1 MRKVIFWISIALNI
15 ILVLGLFWN
24 NFNSPSNELGVL
36 KQDIE
41 VGYFMG
47 SETVFTLPKGLT
59 VQDKSERGIAA
70 IGQFE
75 NNRFS
80 IVITSDKD
88 LVDYNVDRKEL
99 NQNSNYYSAEF
110 KTHLNNEQT
119 E

>member
-1 MRKVIFWISIALNI
+1 MKKAIFWISIALNI
-15 ILVLGLFWN
+15 ILAISILWN
-24 NFNSPSNELGVL
+24 NINSPSNELGIL

-41 VGYFMG
+41 IGNFMG
-47 SETVFTLPKGLT
+47 NKTIFTLPKGLT
-59 VQDKSERGIAA
+59 VSNKSERGISA

-88 LVDYNVDRKEL
+88 LIDYNVDRKEL
-99 NQNSNYYSAEF
+99 NQNSNFYSAEF
-110 KTHLNNEQT
+110 KTHLNDDET